1 MLLVTRAA
9 ALQIIGTKESFSKQ
23 KGSTPTGLI
32 WDTNLAS
39 ISLFWDTN
47 MVEVTS
53 MIHADFIEVYFIYK
67 VAVRWGHRQ

>member
-1 MLLVTRAA
+1 MNQSGFIWSVQLVPDRMLFVTRAA

-32 WDTNLAS
+32 WDTNLAT

-53 MIHADFIEVYFIYK
+53 FENDP
-67 VAVRWGHRQ
+67 

>member
-32 WDTNLAS
+32 WDTNLAT

-47 MVEVTS
+47 MMEVTS
-53 MIHADFIEVYFIYK
+53 FENDP
-67 VAVRWGHRQ
+67 

>member
-32 WDTNLAS
+32 WDTNLAT

-53 MIHADFIEVYFIYK
+53 FENDP
-67 VAVRWGHRQ
+67 